1 MLTDGVRA
9 HILADDGTI
18 PNSRLPLLVYEQ
30 AIDLSGGDPPAAIET
45 ALRANGWGHG
55 WRNGVFSYHHYHST
69 AHEVLV
75 VYAGSARVQCGGEAG
90 IVASVTAGDVV
101 IIPAG
106 VGHKNLDATADFGV
120 IGAYPRGQAWDI
132 CYGRA
137 GERPRA
143 DENIARVPLPSAD
156 PVFGRGGPLL
166 AHWR

>member
-9 HILADDGTI
+9 HVLSDDGTI
-18 PNSRLPLLVYEQ
+18 PNSRLPLLVYQQ
-30 AIDLSGGDPPAAIET
+30 AVPLAGADPPAAIEAT
-45 ALRANGWGHG
+45 LQIHGWGGG
-55 WRNGVFSYHHYHST
+55 WRNGIFPYHHYHST

-75 VYAGSARVQCGGEAG
+75 VYGGSARVQFGGEAG
-90 IVASVTAGDVV
+90 IVASVAAGDVV

-106 VGHKNLDATADFGV
+106 VGHKKLGGTADFGV
-120 IGAYPRGQAWDI
+120 VGAYPRGQAWDI

-143 DENIARVPLPSAD
+143 DENIAHVPLPSAD
-156 PVFGRGGPLL
+156 PVFGREGPLL

>member
-1 MLTDGVRA
+1 MLTDGVFA
-9 HILADDGTI
+9 HVLADNGTI
-18 PNSRLPLLVYEQ
+18 PNSRLPLLVYHK
-30 AIDLSGGDPPAAIET
+30 AVDVAAEGPLALIEAT
-45 ALRANGWGHG
+45 LRAHGWGGG
-55 WRNGVFSYHHYHST
+55 WRNGIFPYHHYHST

-75 VYAGSARVQCGGEAG
+75 AYRGSARVQFGGEAG
-90 IVASVTAGDVV
+90 IVASVAPGDVV

-106 VGHKNLDATADFGV
+106 VGHKDFGV

-143 DENIARVPLPSAD
+143 DANIARVPLPSAD
-156 PVFGRGGPLL
+156 PVFGREGPLL

>member
-1 MLTDGVRA
+1 MAG
-9 HILADDGTI
+9 
-18 PNSRLPLLVYEQ
+18 E
-30 AIDLSGGDPPAAIET
+30 AA
-45 ALRANGWGHG
+45 ANGI
-55 WRNGVFSYHHYHST
+55 FPSHHYHST

-75 VYAGSARVQCGGEAG
+75 VYGGSARVQFGGEAG

-106 VGHKNLDATADFGV
+106 VGHKNLGATADFRV
-120 IGAYPRGQAWDI
+120 IGAYPRGQTWDI

-156 PVFGRGGPLL
+156 PVLGREGPLF
-166 AHWR
+166 AYWR